1 MYAIFTIE
9 GGRNMWTMN
18 LFLQSMD
25 MNTSQKYDLPDWMR
39 KEKLDNCSGF
49 VDEYYHD
56 MNDRVKGYREYR

>member
-1 MYAIFTIE
+1 
-9 GGRNMWTMN
+9 MWTMN

-39 KEKLDNCSGF
+39 EEKLDNCSGF

-56 MNDRVKGYREYR
+56 MNDRAKGYREYR